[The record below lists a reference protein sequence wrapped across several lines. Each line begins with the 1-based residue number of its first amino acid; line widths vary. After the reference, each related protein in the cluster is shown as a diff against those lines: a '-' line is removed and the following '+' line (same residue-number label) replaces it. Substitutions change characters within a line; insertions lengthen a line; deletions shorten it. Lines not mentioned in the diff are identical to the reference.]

1 MTSQDWTAVPI
12 ADPVEDILPESAEIP
27 IADPVTITHDECV
40 SEEDK
45 LPDSINI
52 ENSNSKKFYKFIDE
66 SPITKNFAEIITMII
81 LVLMCI
87 ATFMIQS

>member
-1 MTSQDWTAVPI
+1 MTSQDWTAVPV
-12 ADPVEDILPESAEIP
+12 ADPVEDIIPESVEIP
-27 IADPVTITHDECV
+27 IADPVTMPNNDSV
-40 SEEDK
+40 PEEDK
-45 LPDSINI
+45 LPDSIDI
-52 ENSNSKKFYKFIDE
+52 ENSYSKKFYKFIDE